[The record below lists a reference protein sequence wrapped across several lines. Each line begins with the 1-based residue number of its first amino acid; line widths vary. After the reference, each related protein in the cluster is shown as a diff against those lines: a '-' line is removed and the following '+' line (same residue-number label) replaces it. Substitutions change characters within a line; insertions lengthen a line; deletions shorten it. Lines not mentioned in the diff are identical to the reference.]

1 MSVRARREE
10 GRALRAA
17 TPRSSLGDVAVRPS
31 TYDPVSRLIWLEKGR
46 RVDLLAIRYQ
56 RMLASPLAFFRGS
69 ALLMAEDLARGVS
82 TPLHVQLSGD
92 AHLANFG
99 VFASPERRL
108 VFDLND
114 FDETAMGPFEWDVK
128 RLATS
133 VVIAGDQLGLSKKR
147 RREAAFAVA
156 REYQRSMARLATLS
170 RLDAWYL
177 TFDVSSL
184 DKVLRGCFR
193 ESSLERADELLTKL
207 KPVTKRRAFKRLV
220 ATTDVGPRLRSTPP
234 HLVPASELGDDA
246 ALVHHTLDLVLAGYP
261 TTLVSDRAALLSQF
275 SPVDVA
281 RQVVGVGSVGRECY
295 LVLLTGRDE
304 SDLFVLQV
312 KEARSSVVAIA
323 RGVDGGDPGERVVE
337 GQRFLQTRSD
347 PFLGWHTLERAGGDT
362 SFYVRQFYDHKAS
375 VDLATLNARSLRSY
389 ARACAWALA
398 RGHARSSEA
407 ARIAGY
413 LGSNERFAESVVR
426 YAEAY
431 RDRNLADFAA
441 LAVAAREGRV
451 PVLS

>member
-1 MSVRARREE
+1 VSVRAAKRE

-17 TPRSSLGDVAVRPS
+17 TPRSALGVLAARPT
-31 TYDPVSRLIWLEKGR
+31 TYDPISRLIWLERNR
-46 RVDLLAIRYQ
+46 RVELLAIRYQ
-56 RMLASPLAFFRGS
+56 RMLASPLAFFRGA

-82 TPLHVQLSGD
+82 TPLLVQVSGD

-114 FDETAMGPFEWDVK
+114 FDETAIGPFEWDVK

-133 VVIAGDQLGLSKKR
+133 VVIAGDQLGLSKRR
-147 RREAAFAVA
+147 RREAALVVA
-156 REYQRSMARLATLS
+156 HEYQRSMARLATLS

-184 DKVLRGCFR
+184 DRDLRGYFR
-193 ESSLERADELLTKL
+193 ENTLERADALLSRL

-220 ATTDVGPRLRSTPP
+220 AMTDDGPRLRSKPP
-234 HLVPASELGDDA
+234 HLVPARELGDDA
-246 ALVHHTLDLVLAGYP
+246 ALVHHTLDIVLAGYP
-261 TTLVSDRAALLSQF
+261 ATLVSDRAALFDQF
-275 SPVDVA
+275 TPVDAA

-295 LVLLTGRDE
+295 VVLLTGRDE
-304 SDLFVLQV
+304 NDLFMLQV
-312 KEARSSVVAIA
+312 KEARPSVVAIA
-323 RGVDGGDPGERVVE
+323 RGVDEGDPGERLVE
-337 GQRFLQTRSD
+337 GQRFLQARPD

-362 SFYVRQFYDHKAS
+362 SFYVRQLYDHKAS
-375 VDLATLNARSLRSY
+375 VDLSMLNARGLRSY
-389 ARACAWALA
+389 TRACAWALA
-398 RGHARSSEA
+398 RAHARSSEP

-413 LGSNERFAESVVR
+413 LGSNERFAESVVGF
-426 YAEAY
+426 AEAY
-431 RDRNLADFAA
+431 RKRNLADFAA
-441 LAVAAREGRV
+441 LGAAAREGRV